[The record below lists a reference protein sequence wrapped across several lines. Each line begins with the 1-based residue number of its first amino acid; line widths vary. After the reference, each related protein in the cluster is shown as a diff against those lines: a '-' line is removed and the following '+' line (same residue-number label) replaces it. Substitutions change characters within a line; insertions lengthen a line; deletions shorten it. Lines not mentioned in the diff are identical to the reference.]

1 MLGSAAGQNEAAVL
15 VVPRK
20 ETRDKVLGL
29 IPVHGD
35 PGLHCSAAGMGV
47 SAGAEV
53 WERCLATG
61 AEVSE
66 MGSEDGTLGA
76 HRGRALEAAAGCRG
90 GSLVEGLG
98 DDSSHP
104 DVQKRDRGGGRG
116 WDHGGG
122 ACGGG
127 GGGGGCCFHG
137 NDGDCCGCD
146 GGVESDDP
154 CDCADAS

>member
-1 MLGSAAGQNEAAVL
+1 MLGSVAEQNEAAGL

-20 ETRDKVLGL
+20 ETQDKVLGL
-29 IPVHGD
+29 IPVHGG
-35 PGLHCSAAGMGV
+35 PGLHCSAAGTGV

-61 AEVSE
+61 AGVSE
-66 MGSEDGTLGA
+66 MGLEDGTQGA
-76 HRGRALEAAAGCRG
+76 HRGQALEAAAGCRG

-104 DVQKRDRGGGRG
+104 DVQRRDRGGGRG
-116 WDHGGG
+116 GGHGGG

-127 GGGGGCCFHG
+127 GGCYFRG

-146 GGVESDDP
+146 GGVASDDP
-154 CDCADAS
+154 FDCADAS